1 MNVTGKAVAI
11 KRTAA
16 IAALGLAGF
25 LGVAACGTTS
35 PAAAP
40 AAPQTPPTSPSQA
53 PLTPPAGPSPLQVA
67 HYIAG
72 IAVGNGP
79 LTALEGSDGP
89 ATSADCD
96 PSTVSNPPDI
106 STPTS
111 ASCDITFSDGS
122 TWQQTVSITFDTQGN
137 PIAASTNSGTEL
149 SQPASE

>member
-35 PAAAP
+35 PAVAP
-40 AAPQTPPTSPSQA
+40 AAPQTPPTSASQA
-53 PLTPPAGPSPLQVA
+53 PLTAQAGPSPEKIAQD
-67 HYIAG
+67 IAG
-72 IAVGNGP
+72 IAVGNGV
-79 LTALEGSDGP
+79 LTALEGSDGT

-111 ASCDITFSDGS
+111 ASCEITFSDGS
-122 TWQQTVSITFDTQGN
+122 IWQQTVTITFDSQGN
-137 PIAASTNSGTEL
+137 PIADSTNSGTEL

>member
-1 MNVTGKAVAI
+1 MNVTGKAIAI
-11 KRTAA
+11 KKIAA

-53 PLTPPAGPSPLQVA
+53 PLTAPTGPSPLEVA
-67 HYIAG
+67 HDIAG
-72 IAVGNGP
+72 IAVGNGA

-122 TWQQTVSITFDTQGN
+122 TWQQTVTVTFDSQGN
-137 PIAASTNSGTEL
+137 PIADSTNSGTEL